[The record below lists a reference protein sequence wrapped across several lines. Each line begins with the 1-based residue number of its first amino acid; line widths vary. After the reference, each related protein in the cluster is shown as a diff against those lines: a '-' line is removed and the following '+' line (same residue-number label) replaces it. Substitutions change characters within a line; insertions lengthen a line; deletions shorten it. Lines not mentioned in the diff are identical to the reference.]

1 MTGVTRQ
8 ARSRP
13 DQCLPALVYVG
24 LGKGLDKMISVGL
37 ETPHMT

>member
-8 ARSRP
+8 GRRP